1 MLGSGDASRDGR
13 SGHGAVDVPRFDI
26 GRCFSGHR
34 GEPRGLRSRCP
45 TPMLSRGHAEEPQ
58 QREVTASP
66 YYLVVIVVY
75 IFLAVTGDNR

>member
-1 MLGSGDASRDGR
+1 M
-13 SGHGAVDVPRFDI
+13 I
-26 GRCFSGHR
+26 
-34 GEPRGLRSRCP
+34 
-45 TPMLSRGHAEEPQ
+45 SRGHAEEPQ